1 MKYNGFYEQFG
12 FTDLPASGCA
22 SFTAYLVFTGV
33 GDAVRDHV
41 KAISGE
47 IRSFS
52 AFKNLDVRQLIWLI
66 GDDLFW
72 DDYERRYIYHFD
84 FINKNQKSVNS
95 QDESDG
101 QFSND
106 IDLSHGSS
114 TEIRSILIRL
124 VCILMGIN
132 PYKDLKEKDLQEVQ
146 LRIHFEI
153 SKVLREFRLLNN
165 LQVYRSGWWLASP
178 LDPPQQWNILPV
190 NPFENILNAKSL
202 IDPMCLIFTHAMG
215 DDAFERRGPHV
226 EPYFIRSKISG
237 GISEDDLI
245 KIWGRSKKAF
255 KNEIYSRKEDEMKKE
270 IIKYFN
276 FEEYGDPVSLITM
289 SSALEWLDTKRIN
302 YDFFSQEK
310 NTDYNYKD
318 LKDIFYKS
326 NLENKEPDQ
335 EIDDYLRTIEGLDLL
350 HS

>member
-1 MKYNGFYEQFG
+1 
-12 FTDLPASGCA
+12 
-22 SFTAYLVFTGV
+22 
-33 GDAVRDHV
+33 
-41 KAISGE
+41 
-47 IRSFS
+47 
-52 AFKNLDVRQLIWLI
+52 
-66 GDDLFW
+66 
-72 DDYERRYIYHFD
+72 
-84 FINKNQKSVNS
+84 
-95 QDESDG
+95 
-101 QFSND
+101 
-106 IDLSHGSS
+106 
-114 TEIRSILIRL
+114 
-124 VCILMGIN
+124 MGIN
-132 PYKDLKEKDLQEVQ
+132 PYKDLKEKDLHEVQ

-270 IIKYFN
+270 IIEYFDI
-276 FEEYGDPVSLITM
+276 EQYDDTVSLITI

-318 LKDIFYKS
+318 LKDIFWKS
-326 NLENKEPDQ
+326 NLENKEPGQ

>member
-1 MKYNGFYEQFG
+1 
-12 FTDLPASGCA
+12 
-22 SFTAYLVFTGV
+22 
-33 GDAVRDHV
+33 
-41 KAISGE
+41 
-47 IRSFS
+47 
-52 AFKNLDVRQLIWLI
+52 
-66 GDDLFW
+66 
-72 DDYERRYIYHFD
+72 
-84 FINKNQKSVNS
+84 
-95 QDESDG
+95 
-101 QFSND
+101 
-106 IDLSHGSS
+106 
-114 TEIRSILIRL
+114 
-124 VCILMGIN
+124 
-132 PYKDLKEKDLQEVQ
+132 
-146 LRIHFEI
+146 
-153 SKVLREFRLLNN
+153 
-165 LQVYRSGWWLASP
+165 
-178 LDPPQQWNILPV
+178 
-190 NPFENILNAKSL
+190 
-202 IDPMCLIFTHAMG
+202 MCLIFTHAMG
-215 DDAFERRGPHV
+215 DDAFERRGLHDDR
-226 EPYFIRSKISG
+226 YFIRSKISG

-270 IIKYFN
+270 IIKYFD